1 MRRTKVVSDTHLQR
15 ASGVFP
21 RGRWSARLVTAAG
34 LFVVLW
40 LAPAAWAQPL
50 LDFSSAVAN
59 IDPDPLGPK
68 DNSRGISGVIGGPEG
83 LVITYDPPRYRIP
96 LQIRLVS
103 VIPVWEDDGSLDG
116 VVVEIL
122 VRNEGRSPFD
132 LPVSADPVRS
142 AVLPGISDRREFS
155 FILELQPPVGM
166 RIPIFALSL
175 DGSASMPDSLYRLG
189 PGEAV
194 RVRFEDRLSPLWELE
209 RDGVSRVS
217 LSVLG
222 RGQRLANDRYA
233 VESESEFVRS
243 IESVVLPLFLQE

>member
-1 MRRTKVVSDTHLQR
+1 MCRTKVVPDTRLQP
-15 ASGVFP
+15 AGGVLP
-21 RGRWSARLVTAAG
+21 GGRSARSVIAAG

-40 LAPAAWAQPL
+40 LAPSAWAQPL

-68 DNSRGISGVIGGPEG
+68 ESRRGVSGAIGGPGG
-83 LVITYDPPRYRIP
+83 LVITYDPPRYRVP
-96 LQIRLVS
+96 LQIGIVS
-103 VIPVWEDDGSLDG
+103 VIPIREDNGLLDG

-122 VRNEGRSPFD
+122 VRNEGREPFD
-132 LPVSADPVRS
+132 LPISADPGRS
-142 AVLPGISDRREFS
+142 AVLPGISDRREFR
-155 FILELQPPVGM
+155 FILELQPPVG
-166 RIPIFALSL
+166 RPLPNSALSL

-194 RVRFEDRLSPLWELE
+194 RVRFESGLRRRWELE

-222 RGQRLANDRYA
+222 REQRLANDRYA
-233 VESESEFVRS
+233 VESESEDVRS
-243 IESVVLPLFLQE
+243 IESVVLPLFLPE